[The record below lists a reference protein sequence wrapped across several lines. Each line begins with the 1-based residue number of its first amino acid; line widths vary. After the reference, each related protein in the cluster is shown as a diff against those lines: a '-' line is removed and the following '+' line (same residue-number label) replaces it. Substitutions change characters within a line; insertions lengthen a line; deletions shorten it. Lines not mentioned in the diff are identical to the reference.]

1 MALTLEQKK
10 QVVAEVSEVA
20 ANAYSAVAA
29 EYHGIEVGQMTQLR
43 SAAREK
49 GVVLKVVKNSLAKRA
64 FEGTDFECMSDGLTG
79 PLILA
84 FAMEDLGSAARVV
97 KDFNKE
103 HKLLDA
109 KIVSVGGEAFGP
121 EELER
126 VAKLPTRDEALAI
139 LMATMKAPVTKL
151 ARTMKEVPGKFV
163 RTVAAVKDAKEAA

>member
-20 ANAYSAVAA
+20 ANAYSVVAA
-29 EYHGIEVGQMTQLR
+29 EYHGIEVGQMTDLR
-43 SAAREK
+43 NKAREK
-49 GVVLKVVKNSLAKRA
+49 GVVLKVIKNSLAKRA
-64 FEGTDFECMSDGLTG
+64 FEGTNFECMADNMTG
-79 PLILA
+79 PLIFA
-84 FAMEDLGSAARVV
+84 FAMEDLGSAARIVY
-97 KDFNKE
+97 DFNKE

-109 KIVSVGGEAFGP
+109 KIVAVGGEAFGP

-126 VAKLPTRDEALAI
+126 VSKLPTRDEALSM
-139 LMATMKAPVTKL
+139 LMATMKEPVTKL